1 MIPQAV
7 RFGDKILRQ
16 LFGARFPDK
25 PRRMSGKTGLHF
37 RQYRKAGLDASGHPV
52 TENTTNIDIFAAIV
66 PFQRIPSTASDLID
80 ENGSLPYKPRQLS
93 AMARSDRGGSF
104 GPETVHVWGQHLT
117 DLSHYQA
124 NFARSAENDP

>member
-1 MIPQAV
+1 MSARPASREPARARQA
-7 RFGDKILRQ
+7 RIETD
-16 LFGARFPDK
+16 
-25 PRRMSGKTGLHF
+25 RRH
-37 RQYRKAGLDASGHPV
+37 HP
-52 TENTTNIDIFAAIV
+52 ENTAKPALFEAIV
-66 PFQRIPSTASDLID
+66 PFRTTAGTHQGNID